1 MKKIILF
8 ITIFCASLSFHSC
21 ADFLDVDKYFYDM
34 LSVDSAFSKRVY
46 VEGWLSNTY
55 DYLKQDNL
63 TEFGSKL
70 MWASDDLVHPD
81 GKALQNC
88 NYSASNFPIYENH
101 VNRTYE
107 CIRKSSTFIDKVVEC
122 PELTYED
129 ISDMQGQARFLR
141 AFAYWS
147 LIRTFGPVPLIPEHG
162 LDVSLSYEELSLP
175 RSKFD

>member
-70 MWASDDLVHPD
+70 MWASDDLVHPR
-81 GKALQNC
+81 N
-88 NYSASNFPIYENH
+88 S
-101 VNRTYE
+101 
-107 CIRKSSTFIDKVVEC
+107 
-122 PELTYED
+122 
-129 ISDMQGQARFLR
+129 
-141 AFAYWS
+141 
-147 LIRTFGPVPLIPEHG
+147 
-162 LDVSLSYEELSLP
+162 P
-175 RSKFD
+175 RSVIGIFIYINRRVRAVGLG

>member
-1 MKKIILF
+1 
-8 ITIFCASLSFHSC
+8 
-21 ADFLDVDKYFYDM
+21 M

-101 VNRTYE
+101 LNRTYE

-129 ISDMQGQARFLR
+129 ISDMQGQARF
-141 AFAYWS
+141 Y
-147 LIRTFGPVPLIPEHG
+147 EH
-162 LDVSLSYEELSLP
+162 LP
-175 RSKFD
+175 IGV